1 MYEDEF
7 TPKYPIEYEPINYY
21 NIPFLTKRQRRGR
34 GFNTNISYEKLMLIP
49 IELRRF
55 WHRLDLSYLDIP
67 PVFPPKDAISLM
79 TETPPDLF
87 QMMKDKNK
95 RIKIKAM
102 VLGELDNETLDKMK
116 KNHD

>member
-7 TPKYPIEYEPINYY
+7 TPKYPIKYEPINYN
-21 NIPFLTKRQRRGR
+21 NIPFLTKDQRRSR
-34 GFNTNISYEKLMLIP
+34 GFNTHISWEKLMLIP

-55 WHRLDLSYLDIP
+55 WHRLDLDYLDVP
-67 PVFPPKDAISLM
+67 PVFPPKDAISQM

-87 QMMKDKNK
+87 QMMKDKTK

-102 VLGELDNETLDKMK
+102 VLGELDNPTTDET
-116 KNHD
+116 